1 MKDLI
6 VILILVL
13 IITSAALYI
22 IKRKKAG
29 EKCIGCPYAKEC
41 KNHSCG
47 K

>member
-6 VILILVL
+6 VILILV
-13 IITSAALYI
+13 IIVALAALYI

-29 EKCIGCPYAKEC
+29 DKCIGCPYAKEC
-41 KNHSCG
+41 KKNSCG

>member
-6 VILILVL
+6 VILILLV
-13 IITSAALYI
+13 IIGSAAFYI

-41 KNHSCG
+41 KKQLCN